1 MKIIQYKSV
10 EISEPCRELVNNS
23 RKAKRSRHSSRS
35 AFTLIELL
43 VVIAIIAILAA
54 MLLPAL
60 AKAKAKA
67 KQTACINNLKQ
78 MGVALVMYVGD
89 YKAYPGDYSAVNN
102 CYVWMTRI
110 YSYMGNNRNAFNCP
124 SAPVD
129 YDWDTNYNKTLGGNN
144 EHGVYDAYTVTPG
157 SRFSYG
163 YNDWGLDIN
172 YRPQLG
178 LGGDVDGGF
187 YQGPVKDSMIKS
199 PSDMIAMGD
208 VKGDENA
215 ALLAFAANL
224 DPTCQDVGH
233 TEWPSNRHDY
243 LIDFLFTDDHVE
255 STPRVVNTHYG
266 PVSSAD
272 ALWRRR
278 WDNDDSAH
286 NGVDG
291 AAVPPWALSYLAG
304 QLDPSN

>member
-1 MKIIQYKSV
+1 MKSKY
-10 EISEPCRELVNNS
+10 
-23 RKAKRSRHSSRS
+23 SSHLGRL

-67 KQTACINNLKQ
+67 TQTSCINNLKQ
-78 MGVALVMYVGD
+78 MGIAMVMYVGD
-89 YKAYPGDYSAVNN
+89 YKTYPGCYSAVHSS
-102 CYVWMTRI
+102 YVWMTRI

-144 EHGVYDAYTVTPG
+144 EFGVYDAYTVSTS

-163 YNDWGLDIN
+163 YNDWGLDID
-172 YRPQLG
+172 YKPQLG
-178 LGGDVDGGF
+178 LGGDIDGGF
-187 YQGPVKDSMIKS
+187 YQGPVRDTMIKS
-199 PSDMIAMGD
+199 PSDMIAIAD
-208 VKGDENA
+208 VKGSENA
-215 ALLAFAANL
+215 DLIQNMNNASL
-224 DPTCQDVGH
+224 DPTAQDVGH

-243 LIDFLFTDDHVE
+243 LIDFLFADVHVE
-255 STPRVVNTHYG
+255 STPREINTHYG
-266 PVSSAD
+266 PVSSTD
-272 ALWRRR
+272 SLWRRR
-278 WDNDDSAH
+278 WNNDDSVH

-291 AAVPPWALSYLAG
+291 AAVPPWPLSYLAG